1 MFKRVFLS
9 FAAAILIIAL
19 AGFAYWQF
27 NKSPQVFEPSL
38 AGLYNT
44 EPRIADQ
51 NSIRQTQQGQVI
63 GFADSYNTYA
73 WLGIPYAAAPVGD
86 LRWRAPQAA
95 LAWPGL
101 REAVDYGSP
110 CVQFWG
116 ILTGRDGE
124 RGELL
129 GDEDCL
135 SLNIWSPQDSSQG
148 IQSDIK
154 GSAEKLPV
162 MFWIHGGGND
172 SGTSEIYQAH
182 NLAGNKKMVV
192 VTLNYRLGFLGWFSH
207 DAIRATAASSA
218 DASGNFGTLDII
230 QALKWVQENISQFG
244 GDPDNVTIFG
254 ESAGGRNV
262 YSLIASPL
270 ANGLFHK
277 AISQS
282 GTVDTTL
289 LTLAEEFDDNKLKE
303 EVSGLRNSSKGL
315 ISLVL
320 KDIYPDDSQVQIRAR
335 IGAYSNTELLEL
347 LRKFDA
353 KRLMKLA
360 SDAGNAPG
368 YIRVA
373 RVLRDGYVIP
383 KESLLDLF
391 QDPNKYNAVP
401 MMVGTNRDEQK
412 AFMARN
418 PDYVDHLFGV
428 LPRIKNPALYN
439 RVNDYVSLNWK
450 AGVLDEPAKI
460 ISQTEAPAFY
470 GYRFDWDES
479 PSNWLADLPALVG
492 AAHGFEVG
500 FVFGDFSGGIP
511 LDIMYDKKNAQGRKD
526 LSLTMMDY
534 WAAFA
539 YHGNPGRGLSRQQNL
554 WQPWRAEGEN
564 VMILDTPAGGG
575 SRMIE
580 IRNNVADIKAQLA
593 NDDVITDQRKRCEA
607 FATLFLHGYQTSDF
621 WNAQEYSALGCD
633 AYPVGEFR
641 AS

>member
-1 MFKRVFLS
+1 MLKRVFLS
-9 FAAAILIIAL
+9 LLATILLIAL

-44 EPRIADQ
+44 EPRLAHQD
-51 NSIRQTQQGQVI
+51 SIRQTTQGRVI
-63 GFADSYNTYA
+63 GFADSYNTFA
-73 WLGIPYAAAPVGD
+73 WLGIPYAAAPLGD
-86 LRWRAPQAA
+86 LRWRAPQAGPV
-95 LAWPGL
+95 WQGL
-101 REAVDYGSP
+101 RETIDYGSL

-116 ILTGRDGE
+116 LLTGRDGE
-124 RGELL
+124 RDDLL
-129 GDEDCL
+129 GEEDCL
-135 SLNIWSPQDSSQG
+135 SLNIWSPRDAQRKTNSNA
-148 IQSDIK
+148 K
-154 GSAEKLPV
+154 KLPV

-172 SGTSEIYQAH
+172 SGTSEIYQGH
-182 NLAGNKKMVV
+182 NLAGNKEVVV
-192 VTLNYRLGFLGWFSH
+192 VTLNYRVGFLGWFSH
-207 DAIRATAASSA
+207 EAIRDTAANPA

-230 QALKWVQENISQFG
+230 QALKWVQNNISQFG
-244 GDPDNVTIFG
+244 GDPNNVTIFG

-270 ANGLFHK
+270 AKGLFHK

-289 LTLAEEFDDNKLKE
+289 LTLAEDFDDNKLKS
-303 EVSGLRNSSKGL
+303 EVSGLKNSSNGL

-320 KDIYPDDSQVQIRAR
+320 KDLYPDETKAQIRQR
-335 IGAYSNTELLEL
+335 IKTYSSSELLKI

-360 SDAGNAPG
+360 SDASNAPG

-373 RVLRDGYVIP
+373 RILRDGHVIP
-383 KESLLDLF
+383 KESLLYLF
-391 QDPNKYNAVP
+391 QDPNKYNSVP

-412 AFMARN
+412 AFMVRN
-418 PDYVDHLFGV
+418 PDYVDNLFGI
-428 LPRIKNPALYN
+428 LPRIKDHALYN
-439 RVNDYVSLNWK
+439 RVNDYVSINWK
-450 AGVLDEPAKI
+450 AGAVDEPAKI
-460 ISQTEAPAFY
+460 ISQTDAAAFY

-479 PSNWLADLPALVG
+479 PSNWLADLPELVG

-500 FVFGDFSGGIP
+500 FVFGDFTGGIP
-511 LDIMYDKKNAQGRKD
+511 LDFMYDKNNAQGRKE
-526 LSLTMMDY
+526 LALTMMDY

-539 YHGNPGRGLSRQQNL
+539 HTGNPGKGLSGQQNL
-554 WQPWRAEGEN
+554 WRPWKTEGEN
-564 VMILDTPAGGG
+564 LMILDTLADGG
-575 SRMIE
+575 SRMAE
-580 IRNNVADIKAQLA
+580 IRNNVADIKARLSS
-593 NDDVITDQRKRCEA
+593 DDVITDQRKRCEA

-621 WNAQEYSALGCD
+621 WNAQEYAALGCE

>member
-1 MFKRVFLS
+1 MLKRVFGGLLVV
-9 FAAAILIIAL
+9 ILVLGL
-19 AGFAYWQF
+19 AGLWYWQF
-27 NKSPQVFEPSL
+27 NKSPQVFEPSF

-44 EPRIADQ
+44 ESRLADQ
-51 NSIRQTQQGQVI
+51 NSIRQTAQGQVI
-63 GFADSYNTYA
+63 GFADSYNTHA

-86 LRWRAPQAA
+86 LRWRGPQAA
-95 LAWPGL
+95 PAWQGV
-101 REAVDYGSP
+101 REALDYGSP
-110 CVQFWG
+110 CIQFWG
-116 ILTGRDGE
+116 LMSGRKGE
-124 RGELL
+124 PGELL

-135 SLNIWSPQDSSQG
+135 SLNIWSPQGAGKGTSSNT
-148 IQSDIK
+148 K
-154 GSAEKLPV
+154 KLPV

-182 NLAGNKKMVV
+182 NLAGNKEVVV

-207 DAIRATAASSA
+207 EAIRQKALSPA

-230 QALKWVQENISQFG
+230 QALTWVQENISQFG
-244 GDPDNVTIFG
+244 GDPNNVTIFG

-270 ANGLFHK
+270 AKGLFHK

-289 LTLAEEFDDNKLKE
+289 LTLAEEFDDDRLKS
-303 EVSGLRNSSKGL
+303 EVFGLRNSSKGL
-315 ISLVL
+315 ISLIL
-320 KDIYPDDSQVQIRAR
+320 NDLYPNENKAQIRAR
-335 IGAYSNTELLEL
+335 IDAYSSTELLEV

-353 KRLMKLA
+353 KKLMKLA
-360 SDAGNAPG
+360 SDASNAPG

-383 KESLLDLF
+383 KESLLNLF

-412 AFMARN
+412 AFMVRN
-418 PDYVDHLFGV
+418 PRYVEQLFGFI
-428 LPRIKNPALYN
+428 PRIKDPALYN
-439 RVNDYVSLNWK
+439 RVNDYVSINWK
-450 AGVLDEPAKI
+450 ASAVDEPAKI
-460 ISQTEAPAFY
+460 ISQTSAPAFY
-470 GYRFDWDES
+470 SYRFDWDES
-479 PSNWLADLPALVG
+479 PSNWLVDLPALVG
-492 AAHGFEVG
+492 AAHGFEVS
-500 FVFGDFSGGIP
+500 FVFGDFTGGIP
-511 LDIMYDKKNAQGRKD
+511 LAVMYDKNNAQGRRE
-526 LSLTMMDY
+526 LSQTMMDY

-539 YHGNPGRGLSRQQNL
+539 HRGNPGKGLSGQQNQWL
-554 WQPWRAEGEN
+554 PWRTQGKN
-564 VMILDTPAGGG
+564 LMILDTPNGGG
-575 SRMIE
+575 SRMVE
-580 IRNNVADIKAQLA
+580 IRNHVADIKAKLTT
-593 NDDVITDQRKRCEA
+593 DEVITGQRQRCEA